1 LSHSSG
7 RQGWVVPIGMD
18 VGKVFPI
25 GSQSLSLQVGAY
37 YNVKKPD
44 GAADWVLRAQIEWD
58 F

>member
-1 LSHSSG
+1 
-7 RQGWVVPIGMD
+7 MD

-44 GAADWVLRAQIEWD
+44 GAADWCCGHRSSGISDERQQSRSQ
-58 F
+58 

>member
-1 LSHSSG
+1 
-7 RQGWVVPIGMD
+7 MD

-25 GSQSLSLQVGAY
+25 GSQSLSLQVGGY

-44 GAADWVLRAQIEWD
+44 GAADWVLQAQIEWD